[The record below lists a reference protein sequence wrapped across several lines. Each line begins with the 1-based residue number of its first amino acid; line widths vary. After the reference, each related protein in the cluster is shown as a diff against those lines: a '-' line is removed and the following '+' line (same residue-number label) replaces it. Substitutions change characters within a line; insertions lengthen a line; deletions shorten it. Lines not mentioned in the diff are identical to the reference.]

1 MWTLILIIAAIVLID
16 VAIVAL
22 VHVNQGSYDD

>member
-22 VHVNQGSYDD
+22 VHVNRVSYDD